1 MNKLKAL
8 LDNIELLHKQETQE
22 LANRIK
28 VQPISQVYDEL
39 AEQYNLSTVAK
50 CDAIVNYVVET
61 IKIAEY
67 RDQIILLELLNYAT
81 DPRRYTR

>member
-1 MNKLKAL
+1 MSKLREL

-22 LANRIK
+22 LTNRIK
-28 VQPISQVYDEL
+28 VQPISQIYDEL
-39 AEQYNLSTVAK
+39 AEQYNLSTIAK

-81 DPRRYTR
+81 NPKRYAR